1 MGWLENYARSVTNP
15 SSVIPNMLTVGGY
28 SAWEAG
34 QDKDQPSGYQTPT
47 AAASSAARQADI
59 EAGYKRGRDLFYND
73 PDMQAIR
80 DRRFDL
86 AQGYNGQQLG
96 ALREQS
102 RSDLEGQRSKYLQQ
116 LQGNLGK
123 GGVGGARAAAMVNQ
137 ANSGFAANRAA
148 NERAI
153 NIDQAKQIRQG
164 TSDLQDFLMRQKLG
178 EVGTGIGYG
187 ELGVAD
193 RTAETQSA
201 IANKEP
207 KRGFLGSLLGNLF

>member
-1 MGWLENYARSVTNP
+1 MGWLENYARSISNP
-15 SSVIPNMLTVGGY
+15 SSVIPNMLTVGAY
-28 SAWEAG
+28 SAWDAG
-34 QDKDQPSGYQTPT
+34 QNKEKDPGYATP
-47 AAASSAARQADI
+47 SAAQSASDRQADL
-59 EAGYKRGRDLFYND
+59 ESGYKRGREMFYND
-73 PDMQAIR
+73 PDMKAIR

-86 AQGYNGQQLG
+86 AQGYDGAQLG

-102 RSDLEGQRSKYLQQ
+102 RSDLEGQRSKYLQS

-137 ANSGFAANRAA
+137 ANTGFAANRAA

-153 NIDQAKQIRQG
+153 NIDQAKQVRQG
-164 TSDLQDFLMRQKLG
+164 TNELQDFLMRQKLG

-193 RTAETQSA
+193 RTAATQAA

-207 KRGFLGSLLGNLF
+207 KKGFLGSLLGDLF